1 MNEVNVVR
9 NTETIRSCNGC
20 YARNF
25 DSNLNAPGERVDL
38 LFEVRIGNQCS
49 CLCRNC
55 LNRLIGAAVTI
66 NAVFE

>member
-1 MNEVNVVR
+1 MREVNVIKSQ
-9 NTETIRSCNGC
+9 EKIASCNGC
-20 YARNF
+20 SARNY
-25 DSNLNAPGERVDL
+25 DSCLNVPGEKVYL
-38 LFEVRIGNQCS
+38 LFEVQIGNSVS